1 MMVIIDTLSQPW
13 HWAVSG
19 FVIAVVTIGLAL
31 AGKRFGVS
39 SSYEAFCSIAS
50 GGTLSEYFK
59 FSWKDDGWRLVF
71 IGGSILGGA
80 LAAMYLQSTPPA
92 ISDATVT
99 HLQDLGISYDAAKSA
114 GKEFIPVEIF
124 MWNSPKGI
132 LIGIIGGI
140 LIGFGARW
148 AGGCT
153 SGHAITGLAQLQLPS
168 LITVI
173 GFFIGGLIMTHLL
186 FPIIVN
192 L

>member
-1 MMVIIDTLSQPW
+1 MIFIDTLSQPW

-19 FVIAVVTIGLAL
+19 FVIGVITIGLAMV
-31 AGKRFGVS
+31 GKRFGVS

-50 GGTLSEYFK
+50 GGTLSRYFD
-59 FSWKDDGWRLVF
+59 FSWKADGWRFIF

-92 ISDATVT
+92 ISDSTVA
-99 HLQDLGISYDAAKSA
+99 HLQELGISYEAAKSA
-114 GKEFIPVEIF
+114 GMEFIPTELF
-124 MWNSPKGI
+124 MWNSLKGV
-132 LIGIIGGI
+132 LIAIFGGF